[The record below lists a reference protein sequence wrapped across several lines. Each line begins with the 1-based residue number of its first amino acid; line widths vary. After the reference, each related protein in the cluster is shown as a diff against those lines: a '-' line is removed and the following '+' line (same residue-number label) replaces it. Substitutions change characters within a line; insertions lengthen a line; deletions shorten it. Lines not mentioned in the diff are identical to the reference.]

1 MITIKVPGVDP
12 APPVHTGFYLGLGA
26 FTVLL
31 VAGLAWMAVD
41 SGDPSLWALPAVI
54 APLMA
59 AFIGSTV
66 SNNVG
71 KAGRIRLT
79 RRKGCW
85 VALGSRT
92 GRLLM
97 LTASILT
104 LLITTGFIIA
114 LPEVHIG
121 VWLLGFVGLFG
132 MVEAAM
138 RLRDPIGWHFDEYM
152 ASVIVPRKG
161 PTAFTWDTVARV
173 ELKGRVVAVTGPGK
187 TVESPSGDIASDP
200 AVVARVIEFYRT
212 NARLRSELSDDRFLE
227 RLRSGQL

>member
-1 MITIKVPGVDP
+1 MTTIEVPGIDP
-12 APPVHTGFYLGLGA
+12 APPIHAGFYVGLGA

-41 SGDPSLWALPAVI
+41 SGDPSVWALPVVI
-54 APLMA
+54 APIMA
-59 AFIGSTV
+59 AFIGSV
-66 SNNVG
+66 AFNNVG

-85 VALGSRT
+85 AALGSRT

-104 LLITTGFIIA
+104 LLITTGFIIV
-114 LPEVHIG
+114 LPEAHIG
-121 VWLLGFVGLFG
+121 VWLLGLFGLFG
-132 MVEAAM
+132 MVEGAM
-138 RLRDPIGWHFDEYM
+138 RLRDPVGWHFDEYI

-161 PTAFTWDTVARV
+161 PTAFTWDEVGRV
-173 ELKGRVVAVTGPGK
+173 ELKGRVVAVTGLGK

-212 NARLRSELSDDRFLE
+212 HARSRPELSDDRFLE